1 MRIED
6 EIKQVKFKNE
16 FLKAEINLAFT
27 AAWLE
32 GNRTSI
38 LKPFGISIQQF
49 NLLRILKGQHPK
61 PSPLKLITDRMI
73 DKMSNTSRL
82 VEKLRQKDLVR
93 REVCIDNRRQV
104 DIVITENGIK
114 LIDEASKVVESNIFC
129 ESNLTI
135 DEAKTL
141 NVILDK
147 VRN

>member
-6 EIKQVKFKNE
+6 EIKQKKFKNE

-27 AAWLE
+27 SAWLE
-32 GNRTSI
+32 GKRTTA

-49 NLLRILKGQHPK
+49 NLLRILKGQYPK

-93 REVCIDNRRQV
+93 REICSDNRRQV
-104 DIVITENGIK
+104 DIVITEKGVK
-114 LIDEASKVVESNIFC
+114 VIDEVSKEIEGNIYT
-129 ESNLTI
+129 ETNLSEK
-135 DEAKTL
+135 EAQTL
-141 NVILDK
+141 NKLLDK
-147 VRN
+147 IRD